1 MRTAFM
7 AYLTG
12 SIEAVDFYCK
22 AFNTIS
28 QNCFKASDDDNFY
41 AHAEIVI
48 NGQTILGISE
58 KSCYKT
64 EFMNGNNMQFWVTF
78 DDEESIAAAY
88 NILKEQGE
96 VHYPLA
102 SCEWCKL
109 LVDVTDKYGVR
120 WMLNVF

>member
-1 MRTAFM
+1 M

-48 NGQTILGISE
+48 NGQTILG
-58 KSCYKT
+58 
-64 EFMNGNNMQFWVTF
+64 
-78 DDEESIAAAY
+78 
-88 NILKEQGE
+88 
-96 VHYPLA
+96 
-102 SCEWCKL
+102 
-109 LVDVTDKYGVR
+109 
-120 WMLNVF
+120 